1 MEDSDCSGNS
11 LTDGDTDLDTA
22 EEDIE
27 SDAGEVDE
35 ERKSC
40 ALQVSSKPVKKAF
53 SDEQVTCLRDHY
65 KRGMIGVG
73 RKYNDLIETASEESG
88 LTVTQVKVSLALKTS
103 AVNTLYMYIF
113 DSYSYH

>member
-1 MEDSDCSGNS
+1 MMEDSDCSGNS
-11 LTDGDTDLDTA
+11 LTDCDTDLDS

-27 SDAGEVDE
+27 KDAGEVDE

-40 ALQVSSKPVKKAF
+40 ALQVSSKPVRKAF

-73 RKYNDLIETASEESG
+73 RKYDDLIETASEESG
-88 LTVTQVKVSLALKTS
+88 LTVTQVKVSLALKTM
-103 AVNTLYMYIF
+103 L
-113 DSYSYH
+113 